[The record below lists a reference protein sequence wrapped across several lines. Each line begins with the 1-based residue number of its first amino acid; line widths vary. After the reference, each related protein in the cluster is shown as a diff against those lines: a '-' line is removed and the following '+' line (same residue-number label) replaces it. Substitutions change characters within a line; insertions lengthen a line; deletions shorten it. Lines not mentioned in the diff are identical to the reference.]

1 MRSGPSWRKT
11 RRNDGKLN
19 SSVNGLEGAID
30 PVHDLALAPPRS
42 LVAWASI
49 AADYCVATK
58 RLASAI
64 ENYTSAQS
72 GLPAIVGEIEVP
84 MLRNST
90 NCSILRRKTP
100 WPV

>member
-19 SSVNGLEGAID
+19 SSVDGLEGAID
-30 PVHDLALAPPRS
+30 PVHDLAPVRS
-42 LVAWASI
+42 LVALASI
-49 AADYCVATK
+49 AADYCAATK

-64 ENYTSAQS
+64 KNYTSTQS
-72 GLPAIVGEIEVP
+72 GLQAIVGEIEVP

-90 NCSILRRKTP
+90 NCWILRPKTP